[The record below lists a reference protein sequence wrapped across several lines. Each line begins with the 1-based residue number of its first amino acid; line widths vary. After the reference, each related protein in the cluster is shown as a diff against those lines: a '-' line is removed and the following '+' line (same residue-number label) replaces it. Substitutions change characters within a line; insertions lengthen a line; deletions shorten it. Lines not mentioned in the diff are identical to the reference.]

1 MRSYPLEEVR
11 GILDQDLVDVRERP
25 GSSLSN
31 LINFNR
37 CLSCSER
44 VTNFPRFQYVSSTK
58 KVLFDWM
65 GVNIDDK
72 VNYARQFTSRASP
85 AACAIRARSANRPT

>member
-1 MRSYPLEEVR
+1 MRSYPLEVVR
-11 GILDQDLVDVRERP
+11 GILDRDLVGVRERP
-25 GSSLSN
+25 GSGLPI

-37 CLSCSER
+37 CLLHFNR

-65 GVNIDDK
+65 GWRVI
-72 VNYARQFTSRASP
+72 VRQHR
-85 AACAIRARSANRPT
+85 